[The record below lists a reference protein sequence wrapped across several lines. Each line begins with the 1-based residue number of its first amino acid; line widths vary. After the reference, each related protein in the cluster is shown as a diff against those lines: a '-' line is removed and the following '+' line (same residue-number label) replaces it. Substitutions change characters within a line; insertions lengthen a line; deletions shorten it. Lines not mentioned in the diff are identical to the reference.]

1 MEKSDKL
8 AARGGSGGGTVEGR
22 TSRPKAEA
30 ERRPEAVARTTHRGD
45 YVRGR
50 LLLRRAT
57 TSTDLN
63 VVTLEVAV
71 RNGCSPGAQKR
82 TLKNSTQRKQH
93 DSISVARNHAKMHF
107 FRCARLQLSSTY
119 NFALFTL
126 LLEDDFQSE
135 TVNFQHSTVNFARF
149 QLPST
154 YNFSKMG
161 GGDNGSTK

>member
-1 MEKSDKL
+1 M
-8 AARGGSGGGTVEGR
+8 EGR

-82 TLKNSTQRKQH
+82 TLKNSTQREQH
-93 DSISVARNHAKMHF
+93 DSISVARNHSKMHF
-107 FRCARLQLSSTY
+107 SDARAYNSRLLTTLHCSRSCSRTTSSPKQLTSNTPLLTSPASNFRLLTTFQKWVGGIMGPRSS
-119 NFALFTL
+119 NLCL
-126 LLEDDFQSE
+126 
-135 TVNFQHSTVNFARF
+135 
-149 QLPST
+149 
-154 YNFSKMG
+154 
-161 GGDNGSTK
+161 